1 MRQALTRRYEKVATG
16 EAAAPDLILIDGGKG
31 QHGVA
36 REVLAELGLAY
47 LPSVGVAKGEERKPG
62 AETLFRDTARSEPLQ
77 LAPDHPGFHLIQE
90 IRDEAHRFAIAGHRA
105 RRAKARGR
113 SKLEDVAGIGP
124 TRRRKLLAQFGGLDG
139 VMACHRRGPVPRR
152 WHQSQTGRRDTPTTA
167 FQLTMPLNIPN
178 LLTWARILLIPLFVC
193 VFYLPADWLQPAQQ
207 NLLATVFF
215 VVAAVTDWFDGWL
228 ARKLGQMTAFGA
240 FLDPVADKLMVAAAL
255 VVLLKLGR
263 VDAIVAFIIIGREI
277 TISALRE
284 WMANI
289 GASKS
294 VAVSFL
300 GKLKTTAQMIAIPL
314 LLFHDP
320 LGGLIRSSPAPG

>member
-1 MRQALTRRYEKVATG
+1 
-16 EAAAPDLILIDGGKG
+16 
-31 QHGVA
+31 
-36 REVLAELGLAY
+36 
-47 LPSVGVAKGEERKPG
+47 
-62 AETLFRDTARSEPLQ
+62 
-77 LAPDHPGFHLIQE
+77 
-90 IRDEAHRFAIAGHRA
+90 
-105 RRAKARGR
+105 
-113 SKLEDVAGIGP
+113 
-124 TRRRKLLAQFGGLDG
+124 
-139 VMACHRRGPVPRR
+139 
-152 WHQSQTGRRDTPTTA
+152 
-167 FQLTMPLNIPN
+167 MPLNIPN

-193 VFYLPADWLQPAQQ
+193 VFYLPADWLAPARQ
-207 NLLATVFF
+207 NQLATIFF

-228 ARKLGQMTAFGA
+228 ARKLGQMTSFGA

-284 WMANI
+284 WMASI

-314 LLFHDP
+314 LLYHDP
-320 LGGLIRSSPAPG
+320 LGVLDLQAAGTWLIYVAAVLTLWSMVYYMRMAWPEILARTSGNGDGE